1 MLTPHSEPTRERA
14 TEPAPARAIS
24 AMLPRPRAGG
34 WAPPV
39 PRTGS
44 PRPAYELP
52 VLLGIV
58 AVAAVLTLWGLDD
71 SSFHGFYA
79 AGVRSMTDSPVA
91 FFYGS
96 FDPGNT
102 ITIDKLPGYLWPQA
116 LSALVFGFRPW
127 ALVLPQAIEAMAC
140 VVVLHGLVR
149 RWAGVPAGL
158 LAAGFLTL
166 TPVFVGLGRSVT
178 EDSPFTLLLLLAA
191 AATQRATERGRGRR
205 LCLAGVW
212 VGLAFQCKM
221 LEAWAVL
228 PALAVTYLVAAPT
241 TLRRRLLDVAL
252 AGAVAFGVS
261 LSWMAVAT
269 LTPASDRPYL
279 DGTTD
284 NSAYGLVVGYNFL
297 TRFHGLD
304 AAAAGSVAPNESL
317 RTAGTG
323 PGMGDSVWK
332 MFSPG
337 IATQTGWLYPLAAL
351 GLAGGAWALWRRR
364 AGRTDRVLAGHV
376 LWGSWLVT
384 FFLVF
389 SFGSVT
395 GHTYYMGV
403 VAVALAALG
412 GAGTVGAWRACRKGG
427 RRAWALPGVI
437 AVNLAWCVTLT
448 LWYPRF
454 FPWSVPTAAALG
466 LVALVALVLACVRRQ
481 PRLVTA
487 GLAAGLAAVLLV
499 PAVWSAS
506 ALSLRYNQ
514 PGSLGRVG
522 PTNHRVGN
530 PLATLGPTRE
540 RLLAYLTAHRGGAEY
555 LAAVPGWWEA
565 APYII
570 SADAHVLPVGGFTG
584 RVPHPT
590 SGGFRELIDTGRL
603 RYVVLKRAEAHRSLR
618 HAVTPT
624 DVIMRWTV
632 GHCTAVPPAAYGSG
646 DRTETLYECGPGHE
660 ANGPHHV
667 RVPYHR

>member
-1 MLTPHSEPTRERA
+1 MLTPHSEPTRERD
-14 TEPAPARAIS
+14 TEPATARAIS
-24 AMLPRPRAGG
+24 AVLTRPRSGGSAPPAPLTGTPRP
-34 WAPPV
+34 V
-39 PRTGS
+39 
-44 PRPAYELP
+44 YELP

-58 AVAAVLTLWGLDD
+58 AIAAVLTLWGLDD

-79 AGVRSMTDSPVA
+79 AGVRSMTDNPVA

-116 LSALVFGFRPW
+116 LSALVFGFHPW
-127 ALVLPQAIEAMAC
+127 ALVLPQAIEGMAC
-140 VVVLHGLVR
+140 VVLLRGLVR

-158 LAAGFLTL
+158 LAAAFLTL

-191 AATQRATERGRGRR
+191 VATQRATERGQGRW
-205 LCLAGVW
+205 LLLASVW
-212 VGLAFQCKM
+212 VGVAFQCKM

-228 PALAVTYLVAAPT
+228 PALAATYLVAAPT
-241 TLRRRLLDVAL
+241 ALRRRLVHVAL
-252 AGAVAFGVS
+252 AGAVAFAVS
-261 LSWMAVAT
+261 VSWMVVAT

-351 GLAGGAWALWRRR
+351 GVAGGAWALWRRR
-364 AGRTDRVLAGHV
+364 AARTDRVLAGYV
-376 LWGSWLVT
+376 LWGSWLAT

-403 VAVALAALG
+403 VAVALAAMG
-412 GAGTVGAWRACRKGG
+412 SAGAVRAWRACRKGG
-427 RRAWALPGVI
+427 RRAWVLPGVI

-448 LWYPRF
+448 LWYPHF

-466 LVALVALVLACVRRQ
+466 MVALALSCIRRR

-487 GLAAGLAAVLLV
+487 GLAAGLAAVLLI
-499 PAVWSAS
+499 PAAWSAS

-514 PGSLGRVG
+514 PGSLARVG

-530 PLATLGPTRE
+530 PLAKLGPTQE
-540 RLLAYLTAHRGGAEY
+540 RLLAYLTAHQGGAEY

-570 SADAHVLPVGGFTG
+570 SANAHVLPVGGFTG

-590 SGGFRELIDTGRL
+590 SGGFHELIDTGQL
-603 RYVVLKRAEAHRSLR
+603 RYVVLKRAEATRSLR

-624 DVIMRWTV
+624 AVIMRWTV
-632 GHCTAVPPAAYGSG
+632 GHCTLVPPAAYGSG
-646 DRTETLYECGPGHE
+646 DHAEALYDCGPAHDGRP
-660 ANGPHHV
+660 GPKHV
-667 RVPYHR
+667 KVSHRR

>member
-1 MLTPHSEPTRERA
+1 MLTPHSEPTRERG
-14 TEPAPARAIS
+14 TEPTSARAIS
-24 AMLPRPRAGG
+24 AVLPRPRGG
-34 WAPPV
+34 GSAPPA
-39 PRTGS
+39 PRTGKT
-44 PRPAYELP
+44 RPTYEFP

-58 AVAAVLTLWGLDD
+58 AVAAVLTLWGLDH

-79 AGVRSMTDSPVA
+79 AGVRSMTDNPVA

-116 LSALVFGFRPW
+116 LSALVFGFHPW
-127 ALVLPQAIEAMAC
+127 ALVLPQAIEGMAC
-140 VVVLHGLVR
+140 VVLLHGLVR
-149 RWAGVPAGL
+149 RWVGVPAGL

-178 EDSPFTLLLLLAA
+178 EDSPFVLLLLLAA
-191 AATQRATERGRGRR
+191 VATQRATERGRGRC
-205 LCLAGVW
+205 LLLAGVW
-212 VGLAFQCKM
+212 VGVAFQCKM

-241 TLRRRLLDVAL
+241 ALRRRLVHVAL
-252 AGAVAFGVS
+252 ASAAAFAVSV
-261 LSWMAVAT
+261 SWMVVAT

-351 GLAGGAWALWRRR
+351 GVAGGAWALWRRR
-364 AGRTDRVLAGHV
+364 ASRTDRVLAGYV
-376 LWGSWLVT
+376 LWGSWLAT

-389 SFGSVT
+389 SFGKVT

-403 VAVALAALG
+403 VAVALAAMG
-412 GAGTVGAWRACRKGG
+412 GAGAVRAWRACRKGG
-427 RRAWALPGVI
+427 RRAWVLPGVI

-448 LWYPRF
+448 LWYPHF

-466 LVALVALVLACVRRQ
+466 LVALVLSCIRRR

-487 GLAAGLAAVLLV
+487 GLAVGIAAVLLI
-499 PAVWSAS
+499 PAAWSAS

-530 PLATLGPTRE
+530 PLAKLGPSRE
-540 RLLAYLTAHRGGAEY
+540 RLLAYLTAHQGGAEY

-570 SADAHVLPVGGFTG
+570 SANAPVLPVGGFTG
-584 RVPHPT
+584 RVPYPT
-590 SGGFRELIDTGRL
+590 AGGFRELIDTGRL
-603 RYVVLKRAEAHRSLR
+603 RYVVLKRAEATRSLR

-624 DVIMRWTV
+624 AVIIRWTV
-632 GHCTAVPPAAYGSG
+632 GHCTVVPPAAYGSG
-646 DRTETLYECGPGHE
+646 DHSEVLYDCGPGHDGRP
-660 ANGPHHV
+660 GPKHV
-667 RVPYHR
+667 KVPHRR